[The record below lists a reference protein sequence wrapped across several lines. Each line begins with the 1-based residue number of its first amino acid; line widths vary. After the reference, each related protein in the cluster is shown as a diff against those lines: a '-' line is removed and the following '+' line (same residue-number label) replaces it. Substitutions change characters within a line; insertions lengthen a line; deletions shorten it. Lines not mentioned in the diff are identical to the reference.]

1 METNESHI
9 LLRQTRKFKESTST
23 PTGLEEKITSKT
35 HSVSSHPGI
44 TRKDLP
50 APFSTL
56 SPCRHSFCSTSMRT
70 EYRYVSKS
78 PNKGDSL
85 VS

>member
-44 TRKDLP
+44 TRKIYLHLFQLCLP
-50 APFSTL
+50 AGTAFVLP
-56 SPCRHSFCSTSMRT
+56 R
-70 EYRYVSKS
+70 
-78 PNKGDSL
+78 
-85 VS
+85 